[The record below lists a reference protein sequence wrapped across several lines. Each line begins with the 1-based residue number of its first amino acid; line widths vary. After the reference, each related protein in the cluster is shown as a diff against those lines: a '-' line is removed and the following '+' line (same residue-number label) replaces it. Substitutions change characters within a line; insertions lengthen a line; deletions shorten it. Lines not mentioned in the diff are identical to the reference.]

1 MKKKLSIDFDPTK
14 RNFLAYSSLSTL
26 AAIVG
31 YAFIPK
37 PVYAA
42 MVKECKIQPSKSG
55 LSLNDLDDINFYT
68 KKTDALRCVGFNKA
82 ITFEQ
87 PVDEVQFISNVM
99 FNEMVKSV
107 FQEKYSTIANQI
119 GGDILPNEKV
129 LGMSDSLTDVYSL
142 KNKHCD
148 YIYEIM
154 PEFIAQL
161 IQGNYQDPNIFEQL
175 SREERKSLNSWDMV
189 SVNSSVEEEKAK
201 SPFKAMMEDIY
212 SLATSFATGSK
223 GDKLH
228 RYKITEPNKWAY
240 DLYHWYCK
248 DGKIQ
253 ACIDGMNLSQDGKE
267 SKYQNANS
275 LITALG
281 VLNRSALN
289 NPSLNKKDLDPLN
302 DEQMH
307 RFEETIYGAISLATS
322 MSVKWGNK
330 KETYSTVN
338 NTDNIYETLA
348 MLRSNSTPE
357 IQDFWYAF
365 FKKYNEHDFVD
376 TLREMNWENISVCS
390 DKSLKLLQDKYPE
403 FIDKYPVDLSPDDDS
418 PKPKE
423 RKSFR
428 SGFIAKNSIDYVE
441 SDNEII
447 DPKMATRRRFRSKTG
462 TLIEGVYKWK
472 KSRIV
477 KRLLVMS
484 GSDQRS
490 ILAPSAIAH
499 TFFFLISGT
508 HYVWATTASEEE
520 QMGFNGKLGLGSVMF
535 DAGVSIGYYA
545 GVKALSSYMKKMTP
559 SSFTKA
565 TSTFTK
571 YSNFF
576 LGIEDTKKLINR
588 PITNIAHSIFN
599 VSFFA
604 KLTSKVSFFLSAV
617 GLYYAVDALYTA
629 IISGNVVD
637 TIFEALNVI
646 TTSMTLVLGFA
657 VFQSMAFAGPLGI
670 ALVVIGAIL
679 VIAKLIYEML
689 KPKVKKL
696 PPIAHFTKE
705 LLVPRGRIYEDT
717 GYYLSAVKD
726 ASGFNYVKKMSLKT
740 LDFIGKNNSDLELNN
755 DVVYPRSIA
764 ASKENPGRIY
774 SFERNINDNYK
785 YASFEDIHNVSQK
798 GFKNDVNWSKADH
811 KIIRVIAA
819 VENMSMYNE
828 TYALFL
834 CDVKG
839 SVGSERALYLT
850 KGLGLAP
857 RSNDR
862 ITRGIGSKDI
872 IQDIVVVD
880 NERYPRLLAVSD
892 RNLYQINERGYRA
905 NVIESDIFTKENRDM
920 IENIELLS
928 GGNIIN
934 LLVRYR
940 QDNTDSKDSACHGQ
954 LYSLTTD
961 FVTSNDYTN
970 VVKGGSFYLGKDDQV
985 ICREYFHNSK
995 KRLDFLVVGED
1006 KYKRMGASLNDEE
1019 NVVLSF
1025 SEGLSLPSVGAI
1037 SKSLVFKNAFVSF

>member
-42 MVKECKIQPSKSG
+42 MVKECKIQPSYSG
-55 LSLNDLDDINFYT
+55 LTLDDLDSINFYT

-119 GGDILPNEKV
+119 GGDILPNVKV

-142 KNKHCD
+142 KNKHYD

-161 IQGNYQDPNIFEQL
+161 IQGNYQDPNIFDQL
-175 SREERKSLNSWDMV
+175 SREERKNLNSWDMV
-189 SVNSSVEEEKAK
+189 SVNSSVEEEKSK
-201 SPFKAMMEDIY
+201 SPFKLMMEDIY

-228 RYKITEPNKWAY
+228 RYKLKKSDQWAF
-240 DLYHWYCK
+240 DLHEWYCE
-248 DGKIQ
+248 DGKIE
-253 ACIDGMNLSQDGKE
+253 ACIDEMDVSKNGDE
-267 SKYQNANS
+267 SNYQNANS

-281 VLNRSALN
+281 VLNRTSRDKGL
-289 NPSLNKKDLDPLN
+289 KTLN
-302 DEQMH
+302 DDQIH
-307 RFEETIYGAISLATS
+307 RFEETIYGAICLATS

-330 KETYSTVN
+330 KETYSAVN

-348 MLRSNSTPE
+348 LLRSNSTPE

-376 TLREMNWENISVCS
+376 TLREMNWENTSVYS

-403 FIDKYPVDLSPDDDS
+403 FIDPSEDDYS
-418 PKPKE
+418 PKIKE
-423 RKSFR
+423 RKSLR
-428 SGFIAKNSIDYVE
+428 SGFIAKSSDDYVE
-441 SDNEII
+441 SDNEIL
-447 DPKMATRRRFRSKTG
+447 DPKMVARRRFRSKSK
-462 TLIEGVYKWK
+462 GVIGGIIKWK
-472 KSRIV
+472 KSRMVKRIV
-477 KRLLVMS
+477 KMS
-484 GSDQRS
+484 GKQS
-490 ILAPSAIAH
+490 ILAPSAIAN

-508 HYVWATTASEEE
+508 HYVWATTASEED
-520 QMGFNGKLGLGSVMF
+520 QMGFSDRLGIGSVMF
-535 DAGVSIGYYA
+535 DTGVSIGYYA
-545 GVKALSSYMKKMTP
+545 GVKAISKYMKKMKP
-559 SSFTKA
+559 ASLAKA
-565 TSTFTK
+565 TARFTEF
-571 YSNFF
+571 SDFW
-576 LGIEDTKKLINR
+576 LGAKNTQKLINR

-599 VSFFA
+599 TSILA
-604 KLTSKVSFFLSAV
+604 KLTSKVSSFLSAV
-617 GLYYAVDALYTA
+617 GLYYAVDALRTA
-629 IISGNVVD
+629 IITGNVAD
-637 TIFEALNVI
+637 IIFEALN
-646 TTSMTLVLGFA
+646 TTVASISFVLGFA
-657 VFQSMAFAGPLGI
+657 FFQGMAFAGPLGI
-670 ALVVIGAIL
+670 ALVVIGVVL
-679 VIAKLIYEML
+679 VIAKVIYDIL
-689 KPKVKKL
+689 KPKLKKL
-696 PPIAHFTKE
+696 PPIAHFTNE
-705 LLVPRGRIYEDT
+705 LLAPRGRVYKDT

-755 DVVYPRSIA
+755 EVVYPRSIA

-774 SFERNINDNYK
+774 SFERNVNDNYK
-785 YASFEDIHNVSQK
+785 YASFEDINNVSQK
-798 GFKNDVNWSKADH
+798 GFKNDVNWSKADN

-819 VENMSMYNE
+819 VENMSMYND

-834 CDVKG
+834 CDIKG
-839 SVGSERALYLT
+839 SVRPERALYLT

-1019 NVVLSF
+1019 NVVISF